1 MHSTPSTT
9 HFGLQRAREYSLIW
23 RDVKLEVG
31 GSVPGQPVKVIL
43 RGVSGAALPG
53 ELVALVGPSGDSHPT
68 LHPSTTPK
76 PTWVCF
82 WSSLRHC

>member
-1 MHSTPSTT
+1 VHSTPSTT

-53 ELVALVGPSGDSHPT
+53 DLVALVGPSGDPPVPATFLCPQPHLSMLPAC
-68 LHPSTTPK
+68 LID
-76 PTWVCF
+76 
-82 WSSLRHC
+82 